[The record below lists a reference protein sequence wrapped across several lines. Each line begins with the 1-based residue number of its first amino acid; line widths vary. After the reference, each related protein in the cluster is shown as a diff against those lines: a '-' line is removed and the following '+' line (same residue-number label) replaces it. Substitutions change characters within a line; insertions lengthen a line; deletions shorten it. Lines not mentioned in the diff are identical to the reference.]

1 MSIQPSRSYLAI
13 ASAIVIA
20 GVLVSA
26 SLFFAVGQATKTI
39 TTTTGQGTSSNGA
52 TETVTQTTTVYSVVG
67 YLALTAKAACAFGS
81 ATPPSPGGDGP
92 CWGGDAYV
100 FNCTSEAATQQ
111 GCTQQVVYVGI
122 SGVSPPPSYVINIR
136 YPFTNQTEPSWGNCV
151 WTVQGIVP
159 GQGYA
164 HCSAVNSTAFIMG
177 VPTTPPTGA
186 LYAVTFKQLRYCGE
200 YNILPWAVKINGLTQ
215 VQPSNQTLPLPTDHF
230 STIVPDQSL
239 AQMTFYLP
247 SGIYNYTVS
256 GGGGF
261 NEIYPG
267 SGTFQ
272 VGGSDIVVNLEVF
285 LSFTC
290 TATTSTP

>member
-1 MSIQPSRSYLAI
+1 V
-13 ASAIVIA
+13 IVIA
-20 GVLVSA
+20 GVLISA
-26 SLFFAVGQATKTI
+26 SLFFAVGQATKTV
-39 TTTTGQGTSSNGA
+39 TTTANEGINSVGS
-52 TETVTQTTTVYSVVG
+52 TETVTQTTTVYSIVG
-67 YLALTAKAACAFGS
+67 YLSLTAASACGYAG
-81 ATPPSPGGDGP
+81 ATPPLPGGDGP

-100 FNCTSEAATQQ
+100 FNCASEAATQQ
-111 GCTQQVVYVGI
+111 GCTEDVVYSGPGAEGI
-122 SGVSPPPSYVINIR
+122 GGVKPVPNYVISIR

-164 HCSAVNSTAFIMG
+164 LCSAVNATAFIVG
-177 VPTTPPTGA
+177 VPAAPPTGA

-272 VGGSDIVVNLEVF
+272 VGGSDIIVNLEVF

-290 TATTSTP
+290 TTTTSTP